1 MILRKSQ
8 MDTDNVLLVQDVKSR
23 IHLILELE
31 ESLLKQKITYYQ
43 DVTDS
48 DATNT
53 YEQGRQQLSDKLDTL
68 RRSEK
73 MNFISRDDIPLRTR
87 ALFEQ
92 SLRATRVTEEEAR
105 LIQEYLRI
113 EATMLT
119 QAGEPVSNLYAALF
133 DAEEST
139 RKQALLS
146 MEEAFRTNES
156 VIQRLLS
163 QLIDLRQ
170 ARAAASRHAGYE
182 ELAFAELGRIDYTSN
197 DVDHYASIIQ
207 TYFLP
212 VKQLFQLE
220 QQTFLGKQAL
230 HPWDVRQSAYTQID
244 HHVTGSDASF
254 LDKALAILENVHPS
268 FADLLQEM
276 RRADYL
282 DIGARSNKA
291 GGGFCE
297 YLPAERQSFLFMNRM
312 QTFDDLV
319 IFMHEMGHAVHHDA
333 MKETYDGLQPIPL
346 EIGEFAAMSLELL
359 TMNEWHQVIPD
370 RKDVARAKLEQ
381 IRSIVE
387 FLPQTIIVDR
397 FQSWLY
403 AHPDHLPEERQA
415 SFARLRETYDTDV
428 IDWSEAPDW
437 KGLEWMSVIHL
448 FETPFYY
455 IEYAI
460 AQIAAL
466 QLYHRFTKDPDETM
480 KDFLA
485 ALALSQ
491 THSIQ
496 DVYARAG
503 VSFLPS
509 DLEMKEL
516 LTFLEGHIEVWTKEL
531 EQSDDVDVKKNK
543 P

>member
-1 MILRKSQ
+1 MKSQ
-8 MDTDNVLLVQDVKSR
+8 SSVNDVFYHDEDVACRIASVLQ
-23 IHLILELE
+23 IE
-31 ESLLKQKITYYQ
+31 ETLLKQKITYLQ

-48 DATNT
+48 DASNT

-68 RRSEK
+68 RRSVK
-73 MNFISRDDIPLRTR
+73 MNLISRDDVALRTR
-87 ALFEQ
+87 ALWKQ

-105 LIQEYLRI
+105 LIQEYLWI

-119 QAGEPVSNLYAALF
+119 QSGEAVSDLYAALF
-133 DAEEST
+133 DADEPT
-139 RKQALLS
+139 RKQAFLS
-146 MEEAFRTNES
+146 IEEAFRTNES
-156 VIQRLLS
+156 VIQRLFS
-163 QLIDLRQ
+163 QLVDLRQ
-170 ARAAASRHAGYE
+170 VRASASYQAGYE
-182 ELAFAELGRIDYTSN
+182 ELAFSELGRIDYSSK
-197 DVDHYASIIQ
+197 DVNHYASIVQ
-207 TYFLP
+207 TYFRP
-212 VKQLFQLE
+212 VKQQFQLE

-244 HHVTGSDASF
+244 HRITGSDASF
-254 LDKALAILENVHPS
+254 LDKAQAILESVHPS
-268 FADLLQEM
+268 FADILQEM
-276 RRADYL
+276 RQAVHL
-282 DIGARSNKA
+282 DIDARSNKA

-297 YLPAERQSFLFMNRM
+297 YLPVERQSFLFMNRM
-312 QTFDDLV
+312 QTFDDLI

-346 EIGEFAAMSLELL
+346 EVGEFAAMSLELL

-370 RKDVARAKLEQ
+370 RRDVARAKLEQ

-415 SFARLRETYDTDV
+415 SFARLRETYDTD
-428 IDWSEAPDW
+428 ILDWSETPDW

-460 AQIAAL
+460 AQLAAL
-466 QLYHRFTKDPDETM
+466 QLYHRYTKDPAQTM

-491 THSIQ
+491 THSVQ
-496 DVYARAG
+496 EVYARAG

-509 DLEMKEL
+509 DAKMREL
-516 LTFLEGHIEVWTKEL
+516 LTFLEGQIEAWINEL
-531 EQSDDVDVKKNK
+531 DQLDDEDVKKRK
-543 P
+543 S

>member
-1 MILRKSQ
+1 MLMKSQ
-8 MDTDNVLLVQDVKSR
+8 LPTDNILYVQDVKSR

-31 ESLLKQKITYYQ
+31 ELLLKQKITYLQ

-48 DATNT
+48 DATTT
-53 YEQGRQQLSDKLDTL
+53 YEKGRQQLSDKLDTL
-68 RRSEK
+68 RRSVK
-73 MNFISRDDIPLRTR
+73 LDFLSRDDVPLRTR
-87 ALFEQ
+87 ARWKQ
-92 SLRATRVTEEEAR
+92 SLRATGVTEEEAR
-105 LIQEYLRI
+105 LIQDYLRI

-119 QAGEPVSNLYAALF
+119 KSGEPVSDLYAALF
-133 DAEEST
+133 DADEPT
-139 RKQALLS
+139 RKQAFLS
-146 MEEAFRTNES
+146 IEEAFRTNES
-156 VIQRLLS
+156 VIQRLFS
-163 QLIDLRQ
+163 QLVDLRQ
-170 ARAAASRHAGYE
+170 ARASASHQTGYE
-182 ELAFAELGRIDYTSN
+182 ALAFAELGRIDYTSN

-212 VKQLFQLE
+212 IKQQFQLE

-244 HHVTGSDASF
+244 HHLTGSDSSF
-254 LDKALAILENVHPS
+254 LDKAQAILENVHPS
-268 FADLLQEM
+268 FADLLKEM
-276 RRADYL
+276 RQANHL
-282 DIGARSNKA
+282 DIGAWSNKA

-297 YLPAERQSFLFMNRM
+297 YLPVERQSFLFMNRM

-319 IFMHEMGHAVHHDA
+319 IFMHEMGHAVHHDT

-346 EIGEFAAMSLELL
+346 EVGEFAAMSLELL

-428 IDWSEAPDW
+428 IDWSETPDW
-437 KGLEWMSVIHL
+437 KGLEWMSVIHM

-460 AQIAAL
+460 AQLAAL
-466 QLYHRFTKDPDETM
+466 ELYHRFTKDPDETI

-496 DVYARAG
+496 EVYARAG

-509 DLEMKEL
+509 DVGMKEL

-531 EQSDDVDVKKNK
+531 EQSDDGDVKKKK

>member
-1 MILRKSQ
+1 MKYQSSVNDVFYHDEDVTCRIASILQ
-8 MDTDNVLLVQDVKSR
+8 
-23 IHLILELE
+23 IE
-31 ESLLKQKITYYQ
+31 EMLLKQKITYLQ

-68 RRSEK
+68 RRSVK
-73 MNFISRDDIPLRTR
+73 MDLISHDDVPLRTR
-87 ALFEQ
+87 ALWKQ
-92 SLRATRVTEEEAR
+92 SLRATGVTEEEAR

-119 QAGEPVSNLYAALF
+119 QSGELVSDLYAALF
-133 DAEEST
+133 DADEPT
-139 RKQALLS
+139 RKLALLS
-146 MEEAFRTNES
+146 IEEAFRTNES
-156 VIQRLLS
+156 VIQRLFS
-163 QLIDLRQ
+163 QLVDLRQ
-170 ARAAASRHAGYE
+170 VRASASHQSGYE
-182 ELAFAELGRIDYTSN
+182 ELAFAELGRIDYTSK
-197 DVDHYASIIQ
+197 DVDHYSSIIQ

-254 LDKALAILENVHPS
+254 LDKAQAILENVHPS
-268 FADLLQEM
+268 FADLLKEM
-276 RRADYL
+276 RQANHL
-282 DIGARSNKA
+282 DIGTRSNKA

-297 YLPAERQSFLFMNRM
+297 YLPVERQSFLFMNRM

-346 EIGEFAAMSLELL
+346 EVGEFAAMSLELL

-403 AHPDHLPEERQA
+403 AHPEHLPEERQA

-428 IDWSEAPDW
+428 IDWSETPDW

-466 QLYHRFTKDPDETM
+466 QLYHRFTKEPDQTM

-485 ALALSQ
+485 ALTHSQ
-491 THSIQ
+491 THSVQ

-509 DLEMKEL
+509 DVEMSEL
-516 LTFLEGHIEVWTKEL
+516 LTFLEGQIEAWINEL
-531 EQSDDVDVKKNK
+531 NQSDDENVKKRRS
-543 P
+543 

>member
-1 MILRKSQ
+1 MKYQSSVNDVFYHDEDVTCRIASILQ
-8 MDTDNVLLVQDVKSR
+8 
-23 IHLILELE
+23 IE
-31 ESLLKQKITYYQ
+31 ETLLKQKITYLQ

-68 RRSEK
+68 RRSVK
-73 MNFISRDDIPLRTR
+73 MNFISRDVVPLRTR
-87 ALFEQ
+87 ALFKQ

-119 QAGEPVSNLYAALF
+119 QSGELVSDLYAALF
-133 DAEEST
+133 DADEPT
-139 RKQALLS
+139 RKLALLS
-146 MEEAFRTNES
+146 IEEAFRTNES
-156 VIQRLLS
+156 VIQRLFS
-163 QLIDLRQ
+163 QLVDLRQ
-170 ARAAASRHAGYE
+170 VRASASHQAGYE
-182 ELAFAELGRIDYTSN
+182 ELAFAELGRIDYTSK
-197 DVDHYASIIQ
+197 DVDHYPSIIQ

-254 LDKALAILENVHPS
+254 LDKAQAILENVHPS
-268 FADLLQEM
+268 FADLLKEM
-276 RRADYL
+276 RQANHL
-282 DIGARSNKA
+282 DIGTRSNKA

-297 YLPAERQSFLFMNRM
+297 YLPVERQSFLFMNRM

-346 EIGEFAAMSLELL
+346 EVGEFAAMSLELL

-403 AHPDHLPEERQA
+403 AHPEHLPEERQA

-428 IDWSEAPDW
+428 IDWSETPDW

-466 QLYHRFTKDPDETM
+466 QLYHRFTKEPDQTM

-485 ALALSQ
+485 ALTHSQ
-491 THSIQ
+491 THSVQ

-509 DLEMKEL
+509 DVEMREL
-516 LTFLEGHIEVWTKEL
+516 LTFLEGQIEAWKKEL
-531 EQSDDVDVKKNK
+531 EQSDDGDVKKKK

>member
-1 MILRKSQ
+1 MKSQ
-8 MDTDNVLLVQDVKSR
+8 SPVNDIFYNDEDVAYR
-23 IHLILELE
+23 IASILQME
-31 ESLLKQKITYYQ
+31 ETLLKQKITYLQ

-48 DATNT
+48 GTT
-53 YEQGRQQLSDKLDTL
+53 SEYEQVRQQLSGKLDTL
-68 RRSEK
+68 RRSIK
-73 MNFISRDDIPLRTR
+73 MDIVSRDDVTLRTKAR
-87 ALFEQ
+87 FGQ
-92 SLRATRVTEEEAR
+92 SLRATSVTEEEAR
-105 LIQEYLRI
+105 LIQDYLRI

-119 QAGEPVSNLYAALF
+119 KSGESVSDLYAALF
-133 DAEEST
+133 DADEST

-146 MEEAFRTNES
+146 IEEAFRTKES
-156 VIQRLLS
+156 VIQPLFSRLV
-163 QLIDLRQ
+163 DLRQ
-170 ARAAASRHAGYE
+170 ARVSASHQAGYE
-182 ELAFAELGRIDYTSN
+182 ELAFAELGRIDYTSQ
-197 DVDHYASIIQ
+197 DVNHYATIIQ
-207 TYFLP
+207 SDFLP
-212 VKQLFQLE
+212 VKRRFQRE
-220 QQTFLGKQAL
+220 QQTFLGKQVL

-254 LDKALAILENVHPS
+254 LDKAQAILKSVHPS

-276 RRADYL
+276 RQADYL
-282 DIGARSNKA
+282 DIDARSNKA

-297 YLPAERQSFLFMNRM
+297 YLPVERQSFLFMNRM

-319 IFMHEMGHAVHHDA
+319 IFMHEMGHAIHHDA

-346 EIGEFAAMSLELL
+346 EVGEFAAMSLELL

-370 RKDVARAKLEQ
+370 QKDVARAKLEQ

-403 AHPDHLPEERQA
+403 AYPDHDPKERHA
-415 SFARLRETYDTDV
+415 YYAYLRESYDTDV
-428 IDWSEAPDW
+428 IDWSETSDW
-437 KGLEWMSVIHL
+437 KGHEWMSVIHL

-466 QLYHRFTKDPDETM
+466 QLYHRFTKDPDQTL
-480 KDFLA
+480 KDFIA

-491 THSIQ
+491 THPVQ

-503 VSFLPS
+503 VSFLPTEE
-509 DLEMKEL
+509 EMSEL
-516 LTFLEGHIEVWTKEL
+516 VSFLTSEVETWKIILQEGTSI
-531 EQSDDVDVKKNK
+531 
-543 P
+543 